1 MCNVQI
7 VYLNTEG
14 VHVGVHFLLESP
26 HMDVAV
32 RAGDITSLDCQYRHN
47 HISVVCLY
55 STAIALAQSS
65 ACL

>member
-14 VHVGVHFLLESP
+14 VHVGVHFLLESL

-32 RAGDITSLDCQYRHN
+32 RAGDISA
-47 HISVVCLY
+47 VCLY
-55 STAIALAQSS
+55 NTAIALAQNS